1 MKLSIDTIISE
12 ANKRHSLRGKT
23 IGEDI
28 SLPEVAAA
36 ILQAFVDNARENVEE
51 SMQGESK
58 NFKQLGQLALLSQT
72 EKRIKK

>member
-23 IGEDI
+23 IGKDI
-28 SLPEVAAA
+28 SLPEAAAA
-36 ILQAFVDNARENVEE
+36 ILQAFVDHARENVED